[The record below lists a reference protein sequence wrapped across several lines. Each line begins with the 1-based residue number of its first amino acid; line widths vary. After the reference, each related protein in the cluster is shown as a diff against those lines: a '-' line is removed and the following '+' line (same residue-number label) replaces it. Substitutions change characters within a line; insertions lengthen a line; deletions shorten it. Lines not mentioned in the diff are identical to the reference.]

1 MASITRELNIF
12 LDRSDAIIRQLSS
25 SEITENSQWVEQ
37 MTEGDSNYTSFNAYV
52 SYESNMEVSNQINEL
67 RSLAEKINTLLHIQ
81 QYLIQGCS
89 VKKINTHFD
98 GEAIK
103 QSENAEW
110 KCNFTNTF
118 LPGHSSYATSQAIAD
133 TCKKIKTAETQALA
147 LYNYLNPDNPR
158 EISSCCRE
166 CVIL

>member
-12 LDRSDAIIRQLSS
+12 LYRSDAIIRQLSS
-25 SEITENSQWVEQ
+25 SEITENSQWAEQ
-37 MTEGDSNYTSFNAYV
+37 MSEGSSNYTSLNAYV
-52 SYESNMEVSNQINEL
+52 SYHSNMEVCDQINQL
-67 RSLAEKINTLLHIQ
+67 RQLAEKINTLLHIQ
-81 QYLIQGCS
+81 SYLIQRCDI
-89 VKKINTHFD
+89 KKINTNFD

-110 KCNFTNTF
+110 ECNFTNTF
-118 LPGHSSYATSQAIAD
+118 FPGHSSYATSQAIAD
-133 TCKKIKTAETQALA
+133 TCKKIKTAEAQALA